1 LYGVVEE
8 HLRGERSKGAL
19 RGWLEECALLPPEHR
34 VLHVVPQRVLVLYRR
49 RTGPLFVRRWVCVPV
64 CRRGEPLLV
73 GWRVLVLDRRLSDPL
88 TWRVQVRILRRA

>member
-19 RGWLEECALLPPEHR
+19 RGRLEQCPLLPPEHR

-49 RTGPLFVRRWVCVPV
+49 RAGPLFVGRRVCVPV
-64 CRRGEPLLV
+64 CRCALLV